1 MDRDAWVKAGLW
13 FLVVQGLFVGVW
25 ALFFPSNFFT
35 GFPGYGRTW
44 VSPLGD
50 FNEHLVTDV
59 GGFNLAF
66 AFLFGWAAV
75 TLDRKVIVA
84 GSLAFLLYALPHLSY
99 HLAHSSALEPLD
111 RVLQNGSL
119 LVVIVIPGLL
129 AWTSWK
135 RGPASEPSDREPS

>member
-13 FLVVQGLFVGVW
+13 FLVVQGVFVGVW
-25 ALFFPSNFFT
+25 ALFFPSSFHT

-44 VSPLGD
+44 VSPLGEY
-50 FNEHLVTDV
+50 NEHLISDV

-75 TLDRKVIVA
+75 GLDRKVIIA
-84 GSLAFLLYALPHLSY
+84 ASLAFLFYALPHLSY
-99 HLAHSSALEPLD
+99 HLAHSSMLEPLD
-111 RVLQNGSL
+111 RVVQNL
-119 LVVIVIPGLL
+119 LLLGVVVVPALL

-135 RGPASEPSDREPS
+135 RPPEE